1 MALTLTGQRQVLQPP
16 RTVSWLSSSA
26 IAAIPLLAILTV
38 QAALDVRVLRVS
50 PITGDEATY
59 IYAGRQIIHEFLH
72 GGGSPYYETYLSG
85 APDLYPVLAAALNR
99 LGGLALVRGASL
111 SCMLGVTALLSA
123 VTKRMFGYWPSVA
136 AAALFTALGITRGL
150 GVLATFD
157 ALSLLL
163 LALAA
168 YCAVRAGT
176 DQAGCAGTGRAGW
189 LIAVPLLLLTA
200 NAVKYA
206 SLLFDPV
213 VIGLAALQLQDR
225 SWRRIGQRTSALG
238 GTTAL
243 LIGTAILLAG
253 HSYLTGIW
261 YTTLGRCS
269 GTCGLAYGW
278 SVAEPTQILSYS
290 WSLIGVVILFG
301 FAALVVAVAVDR
313 NGSQLALL
321 ALLATAGTLV
331 TVENMRLHSPT
342 ALSKHDDFGAWFTC
356 IAAGYALARAAEFAR
371 ANWIKVP
378 VLLGILATI
387 MATGYRYL
395 SYATQADV
403 GSIARQAAS
412 AELAPYLRMT
422 HGPILLG
429 GLADMQIIYDDRL
442 STQWWQF
449 SDDNYIKYPVPG
461 RGGDYTY
468 TVPGR
473 SCTRPA
479 PHCVYLL
486 GAAGYAAAI
495 RAHAFTVISMLG
507 EHDSRLDTAIL
518 ADVRANPG
526 YRLLAIADDA
536 PAYVWSTP
544 PVYPRLLAVTRPPSR
559 AQPGRA
565 RV

>member
-1 MALTLTGQRQVLQPP
+1 MALTLTGQRPVLQPP
-16 RTVSWLSSSA
+16 GTASWLIRPYRSA
-26 IAAIPLLAILTV
+26 IAALPMLVILTV
-38 QAALDVRVLRVS
+38 QSVLDVRVLRVS
-50 PITGDEATY
+50 PVTGDEATY
-59 IYAGRQIIHEFLH
+59 IYAGRQIVHEFLH

-99 LGGLALVRGASL
+99 LGGLALVRATSL
-111 SCMLGVTALLSA
+111 CCMLGVTALLGA
-123 VTKRMFGYWPSVA
+123 VTKRMFGYWPAVA

-176 DQAGCAGTGRAGW
+176 GRAGW

-213 VIGLAALQLQDR
+213 VIGLAALQLHDR
-225 SWRRIGQRTSALG
+225 SWRRIGQRISSLS

-243 LIGTAILLAG
+243 LIGTAVLLAG

-269 GTCGLAYGW
+269 GSCGLAYGW
-278 SVAEPTQILSYS
+278 SVAKPTQILSYS

-301 FAALVVAVAVDR
+301 FAALAVAVAVDR

-356 IAAGYALARAAEFAR
+356 IAAGYALARAAEIAR

-395 SYATQADV
+395 SYATQADI
-403 GSIARQAAS
+403 GSIARQTAS
-412 AELAPYLRMT
+412 AELAPYLRIAD
-422 HGPILLG
+422 GRLLLG

-442 STQWWQF
+442 STPWWQF

-468 TVPGR
+468 TAPGL

-507 EHDSRLDTAIL
+507 GHGSPLDTAIL
-518 ADVRANPG
+518 ADVRANRG
-526 YRLLAIADDA
+526 YRLLAIADGA

-544 PVYPRLLAVTRPPSR
+544 PVYPAGSLAERS
-559 AQPGRA
+559 AQRA
-565 RV
+565 RDGRVPNRSPGA

>member
-1 MALTLTGQRQVLQPP
+1 
-16 RTVSWLSSSA
+16 
-26 IAAIPLLAILTV
+26 
-38 QAALDVRVLRVS
+38 
-50 PITGDEATY
+50 
-59 IYAGRQIIHEFLH
+59 
-72 GGGSPYYETYLSG
+72 
-85 APDLYPVLAAALNR
+85 
-99 LGGLALVRGASL
+99 
-111 SCMLGVTALLSA
+111 
-123 VTKRMFGYWPSVA
+123 
-136 AAALFTALGITRGL
+136 
-150 GVLATFD
+150 
-157 ALSLLL
+157 
-163 LALAA
+163 
-168 YCAVRAGT
+168 
-176 DQAGCAGTGRAGW
+176 
-189 LIAVPLLLLTA
+189 VPLLLLAA
-200 NAVKYA
+200 NAVKYP

-213 VIGLAALQLQDR
+213 VIGLAALQLPDR

-269 GTCGLAYGW
+269 GSCGLAYGW
-278 SVAEPTQILSYS
+278 SVAEPAQILSYS

-356 IAAGYALARAAEFAR
+356 IAAGYALARAAEIAR

-403 GSIARQAAS
+403 GSLARQAAS
-412 AELAPYLRMT
+412 AELAPYLRAAS
-422 HGPILLG
+422 GRILLG

-442 STQWWQF
+442 PTRWWQF

-461 RGGDYTY
+461 HGGDYTY

-479 PHCVYLL
+479 PRCVYLL

-507 EHDSRLDTAIL
+507 EHDSPLDAAIL
-518 ADVRANPG
+518 ADVRANHG
-526 YRLLAIADDA
+526 YRLLTIADGA